1 MLGFLKWFRRS
12 PRQHLAPKAAPLP
25 VTPKNMFATGNFEHV
40 SLYDILVTFSING
53 KSAKI
58 NISVKGR
65 RAMLHVSG
73 GMLQLAMYHAW
84 MGKEAIM
91 HIFKDIEEDPSSQF
105 LIKPIAGTA
114 NSNPANLPL
123 KPLLKEVAAMLDK
136 YRESKNYVTI

>member
-12 PRQHLAPKAAPLP
+12 PRRHTVPKITPVP

-58 NISVKGR
+58 SITVNGR
-65 RAMLHVSG
+65 RAILHVSG

-91 HIFKDIEEDPSSQF
+91 HIFKDIEEDSSSQF
-105 LIKPIAGTA
+105 LIKPIIGTA
-114 NSNPANLPL
+114 NSNAVNLPL
-123 KPLLKEVAAMLDK
+123 KPLLQEVAAMLDK
-136 YRESKNYVTI
+136 YRESKNYVVI